1 MEKNFQVE
9 STYLSNSFR
18 KESERE
24 KKKVS
29 SRLPGLKNRRQWKVQ
44 ASQCVNAVK

>member
-1 MEKNFQVE
+1 MVKNFQVE

-24 KKKVS
+24 KKVS

-44 ASQCVNAVK
+44 ASQGVNAVK